1 MRILSLFDGKSCG
14 RIALERAGVSVT
26 KYFASEVDK
35 FSIIVSKS
43 NYPNVIQLGDVVRLR
58 KLLQMDLVALN
69 GLSADDLVIHVIDIK
84 RNGIDILIGG
94 SPCQG
99 FSFAG
104 KHLNFEDERSALF
117 FEFVK
122 IRDIIKPRYFFLE
135 NVRMKKEIELQI
147 NRIMGVKP
155 YKLNSNLV
163 SAQNRLRYYW
173 TNIKIKSLPIDKG
186 IVLKDILQ
194 TIEEVGEKYS
204 ISNKML
210 SRLNVDKI
218 DYIGFV
224 GFSNEGKEVSKSSTL
239 SAMDYKGMCNQ
250 GINVVKT
257 KIIPVNPKLSNGLQ
271 TKMQDRIF
279 DSNGLSPCLTSFCN
293 TLNVKHQYAFRRLTP
308 IECERLQTVP
318 DNYTAAVSNSQRYK
332 MLGNGW
338 TIDIIAFFFKHIN
351 SKKNN
356 NGNPK
361 KRLKNVENYK
371 NQISFRF

>member
-1 MRILSLFDGKSCG
+1 MRMLSLFDGKSCG

-26 KYFASEVDK
+26 KYFSSEVDK
-35 FSIIVSKS
+35 FSMIVSKY

-69 GLSADDLVIHVIDIK
+69 GLAADELVNHIIDIK
-84 RNGIDILIGG
+84 KNGIDVLIGG

-135 NVRMKKEIELQI
+135 NVRMKKEIELEI

-173 TNIKIKSLPIDKG
+173 TNIKIKSLPVDAG
-186 IVLKDILQ
+186 IVLEDILQ
-194 TIEEVGEKYS
+194 PIHEVGEKYFL
-204 ISNKML
+204 K
-210 SRLNVDKI
+210 DKAA
-218 DYIGFV
+218 V
-224 GFSNEGKEVSKSSTL
+224 
-239 SAMDYKGMCNQ
+239 
-250 GINVVKT
+250 
-257 KIIPVNPKLSNGLQ
+257 
-271 TKMQDRIF
+271 
-279 DSNGLSPCLTSFCN
+279 CLTATEQMNWTETFIELGVKQSIYQYPRGKNIGGFFYGKTP
-293 TLNVKHQYAFRRLTP
+293 TLTSCSWEFNNVLRTKGVFRRLTP

-318 DNYTAAVSNSQRYK
+318 DNYTAAVSDSQRYK

-351 SKKNN
+351 SKKTN
-356 NGNPK
+356 NGQSK
-361 KRLKNVENYK
+361 KRLKTAENYK